1 MIRCQFIIR
10 HIQCYEYSISLS
22 FIFYFHLKIDSWR
35 SHPPRQLFGSFK
47 IKFTEIIDI
56 NIRLKIWE
64 LSPPPPSSPHI
75 YTQRIW
81 ILKIANYGGCF
92 LILSWSRFRISLL
105 LSIKNDVKC
114 ACRKLHSAVHTCLS
128 EDAWP
133 YIQKG
138 PRRIGG
144 KKTLNDAP
152 SHHANALTQQLC
164 MHTTHHCAMTT
175 LYITPL
181 CC

>member
-1 MIRCQFIIR
+1 M
-10 HIQCYEYSISLS
+10 
-22 FIFYFHLKIDSWR
+22 
-35 SHPPRQLFGSFK
+35 G
-47 IKFTEIIDI
+47 TE
-56 NIRLKIWE
+56 
-64 LSPPPPSSPHI
+64 SPPPSSPHI

-114 ACRKLHSAVHTCLS
+114 ACRKLHSAVHTCIYPKTPGHTSKKVHNAL
-128 EDAWP
+128 E
-133 YIQKG
+133 
-138 PRRIGG
+138 G

-164 MHTTHHCAMTT
+164 MHTTNHCAMTT
-175 LYITPL
+175 SRRCAVDNSTSYNALSRKHNFAQNADGLSHNASLLLGLLSRCRAVKRVFTSLPQHVIALKYTAI
-181 CC
+181 